1 MEAFGLLIL
10 LSFGA
15 VCAAVILLVIAAGC
29 KSFGKVIDDVEDHRR
44 WIVWL
49 SILATTISLT
59 TLIWLTLALFMSA
72 SWAMSH
78 GQALAIGSF
87 LLAAVGVLLAW
98 RASGPGR
105 VSSGIAAVWMVLVWT
120 PVMIVILSARLRG

>member
-1 MEAFGLLIL
+1 MEAFGLLIFVA
-10 LSFGA
+10 FGA

-120 PVMIVILSARLRG
+120 PVMIVILNAR